1 MAMSY
6 GLAPITSNIDSFKE
20 VIRQKSNGLMFE
32 SLNSEDLAQKINLLT
47 TNQLLLEQIKKGAL
61 NSIAS
66 EFSWVNIA
74 GQYKKTLNL

>member
-1 MAMSY
+1 
-6 GLAPITSNIDSFKE
+6 
-20 VIRQKSNGLMFE
+20 MFE